1 MARGISFKENNNSDD
16 KLGVSVE
23 NKENIDKKLIIKQ
36 NLKILLIYSLSIVI
50 SLGFNELVIVIF
62 NKLSNNNRTIYSHI
76 LYVVFM
82 TLILI
87 MLTYNLNI
95 SLTF

>member
-1 MARGISFKENNNSDD
+1 MVKGISILDNNKND
-16 KLGVSVE
+16 KLGVTLE
-23 NKENIDKKLIIKQ
+23 KQNIDKKIIIKQ

-62 NKLSNNNRTIYSHI
+62 NKLSNNNRTISSHV
-76 LYVVFM
+76 LYVFFM

-87 MLTYNLNI
+87 LLTYNLNI

>member
-1 MARGISFKENNNSDD
+1 MARGISFKDNNTD
-16 KLGVSVE
+16 KLGVTVE
-23 NKENIDKKLIIKQ
+23 NNNNKPDKKLIIKQ

-76 LYVVFM
+76 LYVIFM
-82 TLILI
+82 TIILI
-87 MLTYNLNI
+87 ILTYNLNI

>member
-1 MARGISFKENNNSDD
+1 MARGISFKDNNTD
-16 KLGVSVE
+16 KLGVTVE
-23 NKENIDKKLIIKQ
+23 NNNKSDKKLIIKQ

-50 SLGFNELVIVIF
+50 SLGFNELIIVIF

-76 LYVVFM
+76 LYVIFM
-82 TLILI
+82 TIILI
-87 MLTYNLNI
+87 ILTYNLNI